1 MNENQSNN
9 IILDSDQDIN
19 DSNYEQN
26 VEKDTQESK
35 KRK

>member
-1 MNENQSNN
+1 MNENHSNN